1 MLAGIPLDLAPI
13 VEFVLPSVLLGSLE
27 PLSVFVIS
35 FPSLEE
41 SFTTDRALLSC
52 TILTRV
58 DSLAVPIQL
67 YVVSVFNQADVQ
79 SNTQSFLEVLG
90 CDLCLSRPVKVV
102 EMYEWYTRISW

>member
-13 VEFVLPSVLLGSLE
+13 VEGVLPGVSLGSLE

-35 FPSLEE
+35 FPSFEE

-58 DSLAVPIQL
+58 DFTGRSYPAVRGFRFQP
-67 YVVSVFNQADVQ
+67 
-79 SNTQSFLEVLG
+79 G
-90 CDLCLSRPVKVV
+90 
-102 EMYEWYTRISW
+102 